1 MTRRTE
7 RINDLLREEL
17 SDLLRRQMK
26 DPRLGGLVT
35 VTEVDVS
42 PDLRH
47 ARVFISVMGS
57 QEEQEDTFR
66 ALEAARHFLRRELS
80 KRLSLRRT
88 PDLSFRRDATLEQG
102 ARLLALIEEAT
113 SQEET
118 PSS

>member
-17 SDLLRRQMK
+17 SDLLRRQVK

-42 PDLRH
+42 PDIRH

-57 QEEQEDTFR
+57 EEEREDAFQ
-66 ALEAARHFLRRELS
+66 ALEAARPFLRRQLG
-80 KRLSLRRT
+80 KRLSMRRT
-88 PDLSFRRDATLEQG
+88 PDLSFHRDDTLERG
-102 ARLLALIEEAT
+102 ARLLALIQEAT

-118 PSS
+118 PPS

>member
-17 SDLLRRQMK
+17 SDLLRRAVK

-35 VTEVDVS
+35 VTEVEVS
-42 PDLRH
+42 VDLRH

-57 QEEQEDTFR
+57 QEEHEDAFR
-66 ALEAARHFLRRELS
+66 ALEAARPFLRRELG

-88 PDLSFRRDATLEQG
+88 PDLSFRRDDTLEHG
-102 ARLLALIEEAT
+102 ARLLALIQEAT
-113 SQEET
+113 SDEET
-118 PSS
+118 HSP